1 MNMHIKK
8 CCLIMKFYKNILIK
22 NRENWSFW
30 KKIQRTEK
38 RFSIYAFIK
47 FFQKIPKS
55 RKQKG
60 MIMINRVIYL
70 VDYEKDGI
78 DRHYIYDMLKTGG
91 VTDNDIVNLLHFYVG
106 KDSRLDSVIE
116 FSTNMP
122 IDEFRKIYN
131 TAEVHKIPYRVLYF
145 NMETAKNIRKDKG
158 LHV

>member
-1 MNMHIKK
+1 
-8 CCLIMKFYKNILIK
+8 
-22 NRENWSFW
+22 
-30 KKIQRTEK
+30 
-38 RFSIYAFIK
+38 
-47 FFQKIPKS
+47 
-55 RKQKG
+55 
-60 MIMINRVIYL
+60 MINRVIYL
-70 VDYEKDGI
+70 VDYAKDGI

-116 FSTNMP
+116 FSTNIP

-145 NMETAKNIRKDKG
+145 NMETAKQIIKDKR